1 MARIQVMTNL
11 LPSRPSRS
19 TTRRKEI
26 KGAPPE
32 IAKQLV
38 DQVYGVGV
46 SLTLPEVL

>member
-1 MARIQVMTNL
+1 MTNFL
-11 LPSRPSRS
+11 VGSPSRS

-26 KGAPPE
+26 KGAPPG

>member
-1 MARIQVMTNL
+1 MTNFL
-11 LPSRPSRS
+11 VGSPSRS

-26 KGAPPE
+26 KGAPPG

-38 DQVYGVGV
+38 DQVYGV